1 MTHRY
6 IIDGQPLVYNAE
18 RKLGNT
24 TIEEPFLKAGKIFGF
39 TGPGIGLNPK
49 LIEFMLKR
57 KATLM
62 IYVSSFRQNYW
73 MSYDKLKQNYGRG
86 FQYMAGGR
94 KLVYVIPLSEFNQ
107 KTKVITL

>member
-39 TGPGIGLNPK
+39 NGPGIGLNPK
-49 LIEFMLKR
+49 LIQFIIKR
-57 KATLM
+57 KATLL
-62 IYVSSFRQNYW
+62 IYVASFKQNYW
-73 MSYDKLKQNYGRG
+73 MTWDNLEKNFKMG
-86 FQYMAGGR
+86 FKYMAGGR
-94 KLVYVIPLSEFNQ
+94 KLVYVIPLFEFN
-107 KTKVITL
+107 TYLKVMV

>member
-49 LIEFMLKR
+49 LIEFIIRR
-57 KATLM
+57 KATLI

-73 MSYDKLKQNYGRG
+73 MNWDRLRDNFKKDFR
-86 FQYMAGGR
+86 YMAGGR
-94 KLVYVIPLSEFNQ
+94 KLVYVIPLFEFNQ
-107 KTKVITL
+107 RRVIIS

>member
-49 LIEFMLKR
+49 LIEFILKR
-57 KATLM
+57 KATLL
-62 IYVSSFRQNYW
+62 IYVASFRQNYW
-73 MSYDKLKQNYGRG
+73 TTWDNLEWNYEKG
-86 FQYMAGGR
+86 FRYMAGGR
-94 KLVYVIPLSEFNQ
+94 KEVYVIPLEQFNQ
-107 KTKVITL
+107 KTKMIA

>member
-18 RKLGNT
+18 QKLDNT

-39 TGPGIGLNPK
+39 NGPGIGLNPK

-73 MSYDKLKQNYGRG
+73 ISWDNLEQNFEKG
-86 FQYMAGGR
+86 FRYMAGGR
-94 KLVYVIPLSEFNQ
+94 KLVYVIPLFEFNQ
-107 KTKVITL
+107 RKVIIS

>member
-1 MTHRY
+1 LTHRY

-49 LIEFMLKR
+49 LIEFILKR
-57 KATLM
+57 KSTLM
-62 IYVSSFRQNYW
+62 IYLSSFRHNYW
-73 MSYDKLKQNYGRG
+73 IPWDKLKQNQEKD
-86 FQYMAGGR
+86 FKYMAGGR
-94 KLVYVIPLSEFNQ
+94 KLVYVIPLEQFNG
-107 KTKVITL
+107 